1 VIFFKVCFGTNFG
14 FRGYLF
20 FKKRLMAV
28 EMTSVAPAS
37 TSLPKAKKTEPKKT
51 VLDKFPIPD
60 SFYASEFINISP
72 PYIPDWL
79 LTQHVVLFFS
89 FLDGFVGVSFHSQ
102 SRSEIDFKPNLGHRV
117 RLFFVRGRLWDVR
130 GVTHVLHG
138 TSPVGDEI
146 VDPKFVGRTGGR
158 RNIDVSPASKNG
170 TARHLDDV
178 ELRRVHGK
186 RARG

>member
-1 VIFFKVCFGTNFG
+1 MDFMRVCDLVFFFWSLALSALLHVTSH
-14 FRGYLF
+14 LHPF
-20 FKKRLMAV
+20 FY
-28 EMTSVAPAS
+28 S
-37 TSLPKAKKTEPKKT
+37 
-51 VLDKFPIPD
+51 
-60 SFYASEFINISP
+60 SFN
-72 PYIPDWL
+72 
-79 LTQHVVLFFS
+79 T
-89 FLDGFVGVSFHSQ
+89 HSQ